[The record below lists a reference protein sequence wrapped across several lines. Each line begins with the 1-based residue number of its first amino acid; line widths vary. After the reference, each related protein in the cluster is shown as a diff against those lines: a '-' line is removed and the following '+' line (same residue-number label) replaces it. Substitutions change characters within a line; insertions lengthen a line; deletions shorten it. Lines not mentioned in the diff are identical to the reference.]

1 MDHTHQ
7 MATTGSQTWL
17 AGKSPMMDSWNA
29 KIFYKW
35 RFSIAMFDYRSVQQG
50 KWQAGC
56 GQGLLSNSVSF
67 IVVVIIEIPMIL
79 VANNIYSIVHS
90 RYITI
95 LLKFYPHCVAHVSPI
110 ITKIIIRNQS
120 YSGA

>member
-35 RFSIAMFDYRSVQQG
+35 TTGKMTRWLWAGPAFKQCLIYCRGDHRNSDDTRSQ
-50 KWQAGC
+50 
-56 GQGLLSNSVSF
+56 
-67 IVVVIIEIPMIL
+67 
-79 VANNIYSIVHS
+79 
-90 RYITI
+90 
-95 LLKFYPHCVAHVSPI
+95 
-110 ITKIIIRNQS
+110 
-120 YSGA
+120 